1 MKKYLLTLIA
11 LLLSLCLICTAMAAE
26 GPFTPGEDETE
37 YEVDG
42 ASGWTKETVF
52 VKIVA
57 GEDVLYDGTVT
68 LTSDNVLVSEFT
80 YAAIVE
86 AGIGAEGLLEG
97 FATSIGDYVSGN
109 DADGN
114 YLYWGFSVNG
124 KYVPV
129 ACNLMP
135 VLEGDYILWEFIKY
149 DPEAGFDTE
158 VKPCGFD
165 APFEVGEDETEYV
178 VDGASGWTTTTAN
191 VKITA
196 GDDVL
201 YNGTVT
207 LTSDNALASEFTY
220 AAIVEAGIGAEGL
233 LEGFATSIGDYVAGN
248 DADGNYLFWGFSVNG
263 KYAPLACNQIVV
275 LEGDYISWDYQVY
288 TAE

>member
-1 MKKYLLTLIA
+1 MKKYLLTLVS
-11 LLLSLCLICTAMAAE
+11 LLLCLCLSCAAMAAE

-52 VKIVA
+52 LKIVA

-86 AGIGAEGLLEG
+86 AGIGAEGVLEG
-97 FATSIGDYVSGN
+97 FITSIGDYVAGN

-114 YLYWGFSVNG
+114 YQFWGFSVNG

-129 ACNLMP
+129 ACNQMP
-135 VLEGDYILWEFIKY
+135 ALEGDYILWKYQKY
-149 DPEAGFDTE
+149 DAEAGFDTE
-158 VKPCGFD
+158 AKPCGYD
-165 APFEVGEDETEYV
+165 APFEVGEDETEYE
-178 VDGASGWTTTTAN
+178 VDGASGWTKTTAN

-196 GDDVL
+196 GEDVL

-220 AAIVEAGIGAEGL
+220 AAIVEAGIGSEGV

-263 KYAPLACNQIVV
+263 KYVPLACNQMVI
-275 LEGDYISWDYQVY
+275 LEGDYITWDYQVY
-288 TAE
+288 AAQ